1 MYTEYLYED
10 SLCHHGI
17 KGQHWGIRR
26 YQNYDGS
33 YTQAGM
39 KRYNKSLEEYN
50 KKDAAYKEAKKA
62 YKADPYDETDTK
74 YPNMIKAKNERK
86 QAKKQL
92 DKDYKHL
99 KQDKLGDQGKKLYA
113 EGHTITG
120 DSYVT
125 GKIMSAAGTA
135 AVGAKYL
142 NQLGVISNKEAKAI
156 MYGSAAVA
164 GAAFAKEMVDRHQAK
179 KLRAYYSHTSKY

>member
-1 MYTEYLYED
+1 MYTEYLYNN
-10 SLCHHGI
+10 SLAHHGI
-17 KGQHWGIRR
+17 PGQKWGIRR

-39 KRYNKSLEEYN
+39 KRYNKSLEEYG

-62 YKADPYDETDTK
+62 YKSGTGSEAEMVNK
-74 YPNMIKAKNERK
+74 KVERK

-125 GKIMSAAGTA
+125 GRIMSAAGTA

>member
-1 MYTEYLYED
+1 MYTEQMYNN
-10 SLCHHGI
+10 SLAHHGI
-17 KGQHWGIRR
+17 IGQKWGIRR

-39 KRYNKSLEEYN
+39 KRYNNSLEDYN
-50 KKDAAYKEAKKA
+50 KKNEAY
-62 YKADPYDETDTK
+62 
-74 YPNMIKAKNERK
+74 K
-86 QAKKQL
+86 QAKQEYKSGTGTEADMVNKKLAKKQAKRQL

-99 KQDKLGDQGKKLYA
+99 KQDKLGDKGKKIYA
-113 EGHTITG
+113 EGHTITN
-120 DSYVT
+120 DSYET
-125 GKIMSAAGTA
+125 DTIIGMAGTA

-164 GAAFAKEMVDRHQAK
+164 GAGFVKKAVDYNRAK

>member
-1 MYTEYLYED
+1 MYTEYLYND
-10 SLCHHGI
+10 SLAHHGI

-92 DKDYKHL
+92 NKDYKHL

-113 EGHTITG
+113 EGHTITS
-120 DSYVT
+120 DS
-125 GKIMSAAGTA
+125 KITRKIAASSAFVGTA
-135 AVGAKYL
+135 ARELEAMGVLNKKASTVIQVGSL
-142 NQLGVISNKEAKAI
+142 MTL
-156 MYGSAAVA
+156 
-164 GAAFAKEMVDRHQAK
+164 GAAFTKEMIDNNKAK

>member
-1 MYTEYLYED
+1 MYTEYLYND
-10 SLCHHGI
+10 SLAHHGI
-17 KGQHWGIRR
+17 LGQKWGIRR

-50 KKDAAYKEAKKA
+50 KKDESYKEAKKA
-62 YKADPYDETDTK
+62 YKAGTGTEADMVNK
-74 YPNMIKAKNERK
+74 KVARK

-113 EGHTITG
+113 EGHTITS